1 MVLCRAATVPSV
13 SWLRNEPS
21 VAVKSAI
28 RKRPLLARRHAPSSD
43 GAPQPA
49 AADSPGRYP
58 NSFKRVIDL
67 LVCVPALLLSLPLW
81 AIIALAIRLNSPGG
95 VLFRQE
101 RVGRNGRLF
110 VLWKFRTMQ
119 AGTPMLPTDQMS
131 AQLGQSR
138 VTRVGRLLRRTSL
151 DELPQLVNVIRGEMS
166 LVGPRPALPM
176 QTDLNA
182 RRQAAGVQRLLPGIT
197 GWAQING
204 RDDLDDAAKVAC
216 DQWYSEHRSL
226 RLDLLILICTLMPVA
241 TGRGN
246 R

>member
-1 MVLCRAATVPSV
+1 MV
-13 SWLRNEPS
+13 
-21 VAVKSAI
+21 VKSAI
-28 RKRPLLARRHAPSSD
+28 QKRPLARHHAPNND
-43 GAPQPA
+43 GAPKPA
-49 AADSPGRYP
+49 AADSPDRYP
-58 NSFKRVIDL
+58 NRFKRIIDL

-81 AIIALAIRLNSPGG
+81 AIIALAIRLGSPGG

-119 AGTPMLPTDQMS
+119 ANTPTLPTDQMS

-182 RRQAAGVQRLLPGIT
+182 RRQAAGVHRLLPGIT

-216 DQWYSEHRSL
+216 DQWYCEHRSL
-226 RLDLLILICTLMPVA
+226 RLDLVILVRTLLPVA